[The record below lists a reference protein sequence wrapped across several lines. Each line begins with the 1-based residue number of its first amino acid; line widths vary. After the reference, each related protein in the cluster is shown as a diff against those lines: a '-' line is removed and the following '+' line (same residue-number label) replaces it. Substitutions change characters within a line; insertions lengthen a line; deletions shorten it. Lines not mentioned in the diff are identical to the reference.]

1 MLMGSF
7 AAIGL
12 LLTATG
18 LYGLLSY
25 TVARRTREIGVRV
38 ALGATRRSIVSM
50 ILGRALRLIA
60 AGTALGAAGMLAAQ
74 PLLRQLIEAFDP
86 PHPAGWLAAAVATV
100 TITAIAA
107 AYPPARRA
115 ASIDPTEALRL
126 E

>member
-1 MLMGSF
+1 MGSF

-18 LYGLLSY
+18 LYGLLAY

-38 ALGATRRSIVSM
+38 ALGATRRSLVSM
-50 ILGRALRLIA
+50 ILGRALRLTA
-60 AGTALGAAGMLAAQ
+60 VGTALGAAGMLAAR
-74 PLLRQLIEAFDP
+74 PLLSQLIVVFEP
-86 PHPAGWLAAAVATV
+86 PHPVAWLAAALAIV

-115 ASIDPTEALRL
+115 ASIDPTNALRM